1 MPKEFQM
8 TNATWTKKLGAHLIG
23 SGDVRGEV
31 VFDGT
36 DYNAYAQTNSD
47 SAYEYFKT
55 LAQAKK
61 WVEKFLAV
69 QKASS

>member
-1 MPKEFQM
+1 M
-8 TNATWTKKLGAHLIG
+8 TNATWTRKLGSHTIG

-31 VFDGT
+31 TFDGVE
-36 DYNAYAQTNSD
+36 YNAYAQNSND

-61 WVEKFLAV
+61 WVEKFLTAL
-69 QKASS
+69 

>member
-1 MPKEFQM
+1 M
-8 TNATWTKKLGAHLIG
+8 TNATWTRKLGSHIIG

-31 VFDGT
+31 TFDGVE
-36 DYNAYAQTNSD
+36 YNAYAQNSND

-61 WVEKFLAV
+61 WVEKFLT
-69 QKASS
+69 AS